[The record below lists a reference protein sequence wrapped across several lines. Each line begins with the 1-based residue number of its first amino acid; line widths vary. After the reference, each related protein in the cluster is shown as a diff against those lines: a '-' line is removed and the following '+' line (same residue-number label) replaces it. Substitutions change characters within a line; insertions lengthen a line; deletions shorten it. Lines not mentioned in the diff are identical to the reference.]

1 MIFSLICSLSN
12 TFSVNTKKTQF
23 EIGDWVQMSKHVV
36 LFARSYILNLTEEIF
51 RVKDVKNL
59 YPLYI
64 CYWRFEIECSKR
76 YFLWR
81 DGKKTKKM
89 LFFRVEKVLKREVD
103 KVLVKLGVHGSSFH
117 NDTGLLKIL
126 EVVLFNTI
134 PINVSVF
141 LVSFILAIY

>member
-1 MIFSLICSLSN
+1 M
-12 TFSVNTKKTQF
+12 
-23 EIGDWVQMSKHVV
+23 
-36 LFARSYILNLTEEIF
+36 
-51 RVKDVKNL
+51 
-59 YPLYI
+59 
-64 CYWRFEIECSKR
+64 KR
-76 YFLWR
+76 W
-81 DGKKTKKM
+81 KKTKKM

-117 NDTGLLKIL
+117 NDTSLLKIL

>member
-1 MIFSLICSLSN
+1 M
-12 TFSVNTKKTQF
+12 
-23 EIGDWVQMSKHVV
+23 
-36 LFARSYILNLTEEIF
+36 
-51 RVKDVKNL
+51 
-59 YPLYI
+59 
-64 CYWRFEIECSKR
+64 KR
-76 YFLWR
+76 W
-81 DGKKTKKM
+81 KKTKKM

-103 KVLVKLGVHGSSFH
+103 KVLVKLGVHGSSFR